1 MTNLYSLHRLPELLA
16 DAKRER
22 LFGKIIFEFTD
33 GDLRLIRKETT
44 LKVSH
49 NEQEDTSY
57 VASHGR

>member
-1 MTNLYSLHRLPELLA
+1 MSKLYSIQRLPELLA

-22 LFGKIIFEFTD
+22 LFGKIVFEFTD

-49 NEQEDTSY
+49 NEQENNSY
-57 VASHGR
+57 VSSHSR

>member
-1 MTNLYSLHRLPELLA
+1 MSKPYSIQRLPELLA
-16 DAKRER
+16 GAKRER
-22 LFGKIIFEFTD
+22 LFGKIVFEFTD

-57 VASHGR
+57 VTSQPR